1 MDLQSGFLSTHPSW
15 KIIDGRLVSEFE
27 FRDYRSAVLFFLR
40 LSFLARK
47 ENHHPEV
54 TVSFRRVRVSLFTFD
69 SNEITE
75 KDIKSAEET
84 DKIYLKWGSVI
95 RKIESGK
102 THCLIRCGFVYRDS
116 AEIRKNSQSEIIPS
130 LVYRRK
136 P

>member
-1 MDLQSGFLSTHPSW
+1 MDLQSGFLSTRPSW

-84 DKIYLKWGSVI
+84 DKIYLKMRLS
-95 RKIESGK
+95 K
-102 THCLIRCGFVYRDS
+102 
-116 AEIRKNSQSEIIPS
+116 SEN
-130 LVYRRK
+130 
-136 P
+136 